1 MTRSVYVRAAWRY
14 RLLFVLILEV
24 LLRLIIFFR
33 FPSIFDFVATGA
45 IHGSGSYDVYAQNL
59 LATGVYGYTPGQA
72 DALIPPLYSYLLAGL
87 YGLFGRG
94 ALQVALLHILLDCCS
109 IAFVYDSARRLM
121 PRGEIVGT
129 LAGLMVAF
137 YPYLIFQNLTVID
150 TPFFMTQLYAFMWLM
165 VLLRSRPTFDTR
177 GWLIAIAGG
186 VILGLGM
193 MTRPILPPFAL
204 LVGVWFLLRLNLWQ
218 TLVRLLPVALVGM
231 LTLVPWIARNYE
243 VYDAFVPMTITS
255 GSNLWQ
261 GNSRYVIPYFRAGYD
276 VQWTSPDPEEIDNL
290 DPQSREADA
299 KRFALALNFWRE
311 NPDKL
316 VELFGLKFLVH
327 WSIDIAP
334 RLNPTE
340 GELPRVDYQGNV
352 VVEDEDGQLRLTD
365 LPPGDPVGEYSQ
377 PLFDQLG
384 RAVHVIYWGGLFFLG
399 CVGIV
404 LTRRN
409 WRDVSLLWF
418 VQIAM
423 TLVYV
428 LFHPS
433 TRYRV
438 PTDPAWFIFSAAA
451 LVSLYFWLHNR
462 RASAPMTR
470 NTAA

>member
-1 MTRSVYVRAAWRY
+1 MTVRAAWRY
-14 RLLFVLILEV
+14 RLLFVLLLAV
-24 LLRLIIFFR
+24 LLRLIIFLG
-33 FPSIFDFVATGA
+33 FPSVFDFVATGA
-45 IHGSGSYDVYAQNL
+45 IHGSDSYDAYAQNL
-59 LATGVYGYTPGQA
+59 LATGIYGRTLGQA

-94 ALQVALLHILLDCCS
+94 ALQVALLHIVLDCFS
-109 IAFVYDSARRLM
+109 IAFVYDIARRLL
-121 PRGEIVGT
+121 PRGDIVGT
-129 LAGLMVAF
+129 LAGLMYAF

-150 TPFFMTQLYAFMWLM
+150 TPFFMTELYAFTWLM
-165 VLLRSRPTFDTR
+165 VLLRSRPTFDGR
-177 GWLIAIAGG
+177 GWLLAIAGG
-186 VILGLGM
+186 LVLGLGM
-193 MTRPILPPFAL
+193 LTRPILPPFAL
-204 LVGVWFLLRLNLWQ
+204 LVGIWFLLRLNLWQ
-218 TLVRLLPVALVGM
+218 TLARLLPVALIGM
-231 LTLVPWIARNYE
+231 LTLVPWIARNYD
-243 VYDAFVPMTITS
+243 VYGAFVPMTITS

-299 KRFALALNFWRE
+299 KRFELALDFWRE

-327 WSIDIAP
+327 WSIGIAP

-340 GELPRVDYQGNV
+340 GELPRIDYQGNI
-352 VVEDEDGQLRLTD
+352 VVEQGEDGELLLTD
-365 LPPGDPVGEYSQ
+365 LPPGDPVGAYSL
-377 PLFDQLG
+377 PLFDQVG
-384 RAVHVIYWGGLFFLG
+384 RAVHVIYWGSLFVLG

-404 LTRRN
+404 LTWRQ

-418 VQIAM
+418 LQIAM

-428 LFHPS
+428 VFHPS

-451 LVSLYFWLHNR
+451 LVSLYFWYTNR
-462 RASAPMTR
+462 RTSAAPHPSTHDR
-470 NTAA
+470 